1 MYNTEFMTAFAAKT
15 SLIRFGHA
23 LSDPVRTEILTAL
36 MESPASPSELAEL
49 TGYSRQVISN
59 HLACLRGC
67 GLVSVDRSGVHAT
80 YTLASSRLKQT
91 LSDLYELAK
100 TFNPECTCQHS
111 RKECC

>member
-1 MYNTEFMTAFAAKT
+1 MTATTIKN

-23 LSDPVRTEILTAL
+23 LSDPVRIEILTAL
-36 MESPASPSELAEL
+36 MNHPASPSELADL

-67 GLVSVDRSGVHAT
+67 ELVAVDKTGIYAT
-80 YTLASSRLKQT
+80 YELANPRLKQT
-91 LSDLYELAK
+91 LCGLCELAE
-100 TFNPECTCQHS
+100 TFNPDCTCQHS